1 MSISPYVQGMSGAS
15 AEQAGQNARPAE
27 AYRNNALRTATS
39 SQPPNAQGSASE
51 AYASDVNAL
60 AGVFS
65 NAAATINSSTASP
78 SQQVDALLSV
88 VMTVL
93 DAQSPSGVAPT
104 VQGLGDAF
112 FQATQGS
119 PLMKVAISLSSPA
132 MSGEVLSDLST
143 ALLTALSKPEN
154 TGMLARFFD
163 VVMEKNTSSIDVSSA
178 YSMRRPIALD
188 TGAVTI
194 EQDVVSSFVAM
205 QGTIIG
211 NSSSQMLPTT
221 PEQIN
226 VLQQEIAA
234 ALFLKANSRRPT
246 EGRRT
251 CCER

>member
-93 DAQSPSGVAPT
+93 DAQSTSSIAPT
-104 VQGLGDAF
+104 VQGLGGAF

-119 PLMKVAISLSSPA
+119 PLMKAAISLIARNVRRGIERPF
-132 MSGEVLSDLST
+132 DST
-143 ALLTALSKPEN
+143 SYSAVETRKYRNAGS
-154 TGMLARFFD
+154 FFRCGYGKKY
-163 VVMEKNTSSIDVSSA
+163 V
-178 YSMRRPIALD
+178 
-188 TGAVTI
+188 
-194 EQDVVSSFVAM
+194 FH
-205 QGTIIG
+205 
-211 NSSSQMLPTT
+211 
-221 PEQIN
+221 
-226 VLQQEIAA
+226 
-234 ALFLKANSRRPT
+234 
-246 EGRRT
+246 
-251 CCER
+251 